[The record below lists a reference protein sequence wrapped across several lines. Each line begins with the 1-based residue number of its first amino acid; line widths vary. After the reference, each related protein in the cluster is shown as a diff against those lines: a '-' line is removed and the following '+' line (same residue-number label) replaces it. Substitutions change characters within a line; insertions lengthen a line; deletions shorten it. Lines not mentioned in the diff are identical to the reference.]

1 MTENCKLVM
10 KPRGIELDQKHL
22 LSQNVWG
29 ANRPTRDWK
38 KKKSEDKQLVMY
50 VIFLTNMS
58 CFIRLTILMTHISSQ
73 SQCTA
78 FLELSIQHA
87 QQNSCV
93 MERNYLL
100 SVFFC

>member
-1 MTENCKLVM
+1 MFGEQIDLQETE
-10 KPRGIELDQKHL
+10 
-22 LSQNVWG
+22 
-29 ANRPTRDWK
+29 